1 MEDFGKSVKTS
12 RRSRNRN
19 YVPTTVINPAANVL
33 SAIEYVEGAFEDRRE
48 KVNLFQQQAEQRRID
63 MQDLVDDTKRVDQ
76 TDAQA
81 KMTEQFSNMVT
92 DIYKADIASFGG
104 DRTDYLNKSNNAQ
117 KIISSFP
124 KVIGVVD
131 ELSNKIRNMNPAEQ
145 KKAILRDQFMGK
157 NGDKQMEYLEF
168 LMDPSKMNLRIQG
181 KDIIITNNGKDLFN
195 GTQLLNSVKEGNSLV
210 KIADD
215 YEKEIGAASKDA
227 MTGVKSLIVA
237 KEYETMSKDGTRLS
251 DTQLNDY
258 MGAVN
263 QYKDNLINSG
273 KIDALINESTFQRYT
288 DSPDVYDEKKY
299 GQQTKDAIIDYLVG
313 KEFPMYKKEVDK
325 KGETIE
331 SAIGDESIK
340 TKIVT
345 PKATKSSSGSSDS
358 SYIPDVDNIIK
369 GISDLKNDTEKG
381 KTYFIGKKIKGREI
395 KSVKVDGNVATF
407 ITRSMTQGGKV
418 VEKEE
423 NYNLNNSNS
432 INNLED
438 DLIKTIIG
446 GGRDAQK
453 ARDYAHRS
461 TSQLLSGEEDFSIP
475 EQVESLTIGQWKAS
489 EEDLVGGE
497 DKDDEDYEKG
507 TLYQLYPGF
516 KFEQSG
522 FGTNR
527 IIAKTKDGKNK
538 TKELTPGKEDDL
550 KILLDFVE
558 KHSNNDKTD
567 SSAKAKA
574 LIDKYKK

>member
-63 MQDLVDDTKRVDQ
+63 LQDLVDDTKRVDQ

-92 DIYKADIASFGG
+92 DIYKADIASFDG

-117 KIISSFP
+117 KVISSFP

-131 ELSNKIRNMNPAEQ
+131 ELSNKIKNMNPAEQ
-145 KKAILRDQFMGK
+145 KKAILRNQFMGK
-157 NGDKQMEYLEF
+157 NGGRQMEYLEF

-181 KDIIITNNGKDLFN
+181 GDIIITNNGKDLFN
-195 GTQLLNSVKEGNSLV
+195 GTQLINSVKEGNSLV
-210 KIADD
+210 KVADD

-227 MTGVKSLIVA
+227 MTGVKSLVVA

-313 KEFPMYKKEVDK
+313 KEFPMYKKEVNK
-325 KGETIE
+325 KGKTIE
-331 SAIGDESIK
+331 SAIGDKSVK

-345 PKATKSSSGSSDS
+345 PK
-358 SYIPDVDNIIK
+358 
-369 GISDLKNDTEKG
+369 
-381 KTYFIGKKIKGREI
+381 
-395 KSVKVDGNVATF
+395 
-407 ITRSMTQGGKV
+407 
-418 VEKEE
+418 EKEE
-423 NYNLNNSNS
+423 TKPSPELVTYTEILKPADKLKSLLQNPNQGTRSKELVTEENKMRFEALSKQEKEAKEA
-432 INNLED
+432 LE
-438 DLIKTIIG
+438 K
-446 GGRDAQK
+446 
-453 ARDYAHRS
+453 
-461 TSQLLSGEEDFSIP
+461 
-475 EQVESLTIGQWKAS
+475 SLTERFKLQRFGTESTGKIIA
-489 EEDLVGGE
+489 GGE
-497 DKDDEDYEKG
+497 IAVNDDGELMYFPK
-507 TLYQLYPGF
+507 Y
-516 KFEQSG
+516 
-522 FGTNR
+522 NR
-527 IIAKTKDGKNK
+527 TKDGVTELVTIEDFNNGIPLQEDILFRFEKDLSKVIKSDAKLAKTVNPKNQAEFNK
-538 TKELTPGKEDDL
+538 AYAELKPGQSMIVNGITYTKP
-550 KILLDFVE
+550 
-558 KHSNNDKTD
+558 
-567 SSAKAKA
+567 
-574 LIDKYKK
+574 KK